1 MKTKHGDDDN
11 SVSVSVSQLYVV
23 PNIPDYWDNTQSSA
37 HMLNTSTALYT
48 NAYKW
53 CMPPAAAPAAAQ
65 LHKAEIFDAELI
77 KHSNS
82 MDLL

>member
-1 MKTKHGDDDN
+1 
-11 SVSVSVSQLYVV
+11 
-23 PNIPDYWDNTQSSA
+23 
-37 HMLNTSTALYT
+37 
-48 NAYKW
+48 
-53 CMPPAAAPAAAQ
+53 MPPAAAAAAAQ

>member
-1 MKTKHGDDDN
+1 
-11 SVSVSVSQLYVV
+11 
-23 PNIPDYWDNTQSSA
+23 
-37 HMLNTSTALYT
+37 
-48 NAYKW
+48 
-53 CMPPAAAPAAAQ
+53 MPPAAAAQ